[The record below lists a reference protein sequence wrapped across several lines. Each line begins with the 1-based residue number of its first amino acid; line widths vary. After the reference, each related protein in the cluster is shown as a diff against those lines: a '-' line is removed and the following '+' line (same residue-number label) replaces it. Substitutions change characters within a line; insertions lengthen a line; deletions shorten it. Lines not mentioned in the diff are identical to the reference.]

1 MAAEACRRVTG
12 GHLPSGRFLQVTR
25 SHIPGSHR
33 QTERMDIGV
42 VTHAALK
49 PCAIMLEDISLP
61 RRALPESPRHRRR
74 DGLASIGNAV
84 APFPDR
90 VAIFAVPKRERP
102 VCA

>member
-12 GHLPSGRFLQVTR
+12 GHLPSGRLLQITR

-49 PCAIMLEDISLP
+49 PCAIVLEDIGLP
-61 RRALPESPRHRRR
+61 RRALSESPRHRRR
-74 DGLASIGNAV
+74 DGLPSIGNGV
-84 APFPDR
+84 GPFPNR
-90 VAIFAVPKRERP
+90 VDIIAVPKRER
-102 VCA
+102 AI